1 MIISSLSQK
10 FTDMERKRE
19 HPSGKIRHTILDIV
33 RGERTKTSAFLV
45 KRLKKF
51 YKNQKKRKKIY
62 FFWNKSV
69 SEQNIHKQR
78 HKIMKKFR
86 QAALLAMMILVAGA
100 TFSQTGGDRILGTYY
115 MKTPDTGDE
124 SKVQIYKTSS
134 GTYCGKVVW
143 VKNPNNSDGTPRR
156 DEKNPD
162 PKLRNRT
169 ADNLLVMK
177 NLKYDDGE
185 WVNGDLYN
193 PNEGKWFKIK
203 VNSIDSK
210 GDLDVRYYKGITLLG
225 KSDTWKRVK

>member
-1 MIISSLSQK
+1 
-10 FTDMERKRE
+10 MERKRE

-33 RGERTKTSAFLV
+33 RGKRTKTSAFLV

-100 TFSQTGGDRILGTYY
+100 AFSQTGGDRILGTYY

-143 VKNPNNSDGTPRR
+143 VKNPNNPDGTPRR